1 MFRYVNKLFLK
12 SVLSCFV
19 IVFFSGTFENINA
32 VTPTALAAPKTDSI
46 IEETFFIE
54 SSDATVGYAVAVDE
68 AGNVF
73 MAGTSKTQ
81 WGSPVNQHSGGAGDC
96 FVAKL
101 HADGALQWNTFLG
114 GRLSDGCR
122 AIALDEKGNVY
133 VTGESSSNWAKPLKP
148 FNGGSSDCFIAK
160 LNADGAL
167 QWNTFLGSAFYDGGY
182 AIAVDKT
189 ENIFVTGNSVGSWGS
204 PRVPHSKRNND
215 AFAAKLDRKGTL
227 HWNTFWGGDD
237 FDGGYAIALDG
248 DGNVYIAGESGAGWG
263 SPVNDYIRGYLGDYD
278 AVVTKL
284 DSKGDLQWHTF
295 MGGIGSDYGR
305 GIALDRKGYIYVTGN
320 SNVSWGQPI
329 APHQGGYDA
338 FAARLDEKG
347 FLQWHTFMGG
357 KGADYCRAISLDL
370 TDSLLLAG
378 QSSTSWGA
386 PVNEFSSEKDAYV
399 AKLSSNGYLDWN
411 TFLGGTGS
419 DFGRSITTDRVGN
432 IYLGGESSS
441 PWGMSAGNFQART
454 NAFVANLNNA
464 GVIRWNSFLGTK

>member
-1 MFRYVNKLFLK
+1 MFRYVNKLYLK

-295 MGGIGSDYGR
+295 MGG
-305 GIALDRKGYIYVTGN
+305 
-320 SNVSWGQPI
+320 
-329 APHQGGYDA
+329 
-338 FAARLDEKG
+338 
-347 FLQWHTFMGG
+347 